1 MSHQP
6 DWTEVFTSVFD
17 APPSAVQARIWTQVF
32 GSEYPTE
39 LDPYSYITRTELAAF
54 VNHLGLAAGQ
64 TLVDVGCGRGGPG
77 LWVAATSGASLLGV
91 DISPTA
97 VDDAARRAS
106 ALGLGGRARFLVGT
120 FDAIPAVSETA
131 AGLMSV
137 DALLFAP
144 DKAAAVEECSRVLRP
159 GARLVVTTWD
169 YKTQP
174 TGRPPQLADH
184 RPLLAEHGFSV
195 LAYEETTEWEANH
208 HRLDALMLASVEE
221 LAAESG
227 DDPDEVRQGILE
239 MAATVETMLRRVLIV
254 AQKR

>member
-1 MSHQP
+1 MGPQP

-17 APPSAVQARIWTQVF
+17 APPSVVQSRIWTEVY
-32 GSEYPTE
+32 GSEYPAE
-39 LDPYSYITRTELAAF
+39 LEPYSYITRTELRAF
-54 VNHLGLAAGQ
+54 VAHLGLAGGE

-97 VDDAARRAS
+97 LDDAAQRS
-106 ALGLGGRARFLVGT
+106 IALGLGDRARFMVGT
-120 FDAIPAVSETA
+120 FDAIPAGSETA

-144 DKAAAVEECSRVLRP
+144 DKAAAVVECSRVLRP
-159 GARLVVTTWD
+159 GGRLVATTWD

-184 RPLLAEHGFSV
+184 RPLLAEHGFRV

-208 HRLDALMLASVEE
+208 RRLNALLLASVEE

-227 DDPDEVRQGILE
+227 DDPDEVRQGVLE

>member
-1 MSHQP
+1 MSLQP

-17 APPSAVQARIWTQVF
+17 APPSAVQARIWTEVY
-32 GSEYPTE
+32 GSEYPAE
-39 LDPYSYITRTELAAF
+39 LEPYSYITRTELEVF
-54 VNHLGLAAGQ
+54 VDHLALAGGE

-106 ALGLGGRARFLVGT
+106 ALGLGDRARFMVGT

-131 AGLMSV
+131 AGLMSI

-144 DKAAAVEECSRVLRP
+144 DKAAAVEEFSRVLRP

-208 HRLDALMLASVEE
+208 RRLDALMLASVEE